1 MKIWLTYE
9 NLVDIYHRRLTWNL
23 IGSEE
28 QKYLREMARAS

>member
-9 NLVDIYHRRLTWNL
+9 NLVDMHRRLTWNL

-28 QKYLREMARAS
+28 QKYLREMARAA